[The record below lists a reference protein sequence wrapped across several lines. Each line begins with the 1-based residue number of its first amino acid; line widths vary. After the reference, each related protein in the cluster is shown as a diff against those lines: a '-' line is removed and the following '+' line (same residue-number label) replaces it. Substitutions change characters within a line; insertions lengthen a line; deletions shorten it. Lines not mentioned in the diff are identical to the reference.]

1 MSKLKHLQQALNQTA
16 AKPQPATKAE
26 PPPPVKE
33 APPASAAPAR
43 QPSRLGKKNIGA
55 WLDPNFTTSLRL
67 VQIRKGSGVYLDDLM
82 AEALNDLFQKY
93 DVPTVLHEKTYK

>member
-16 AKPQPATKAE
+16 AKPQPTVKAE
-26 PPPPVKE
+26 PKPPVKE
-33 APPASAAPAR
+33 APPKAAAR

-67 VQIRKGSGVYLDDLM
+67 VQIRKGTGVYLDDLI

-93 DVPTVLHEKTYK
+93 DVPTVLHEKSYK